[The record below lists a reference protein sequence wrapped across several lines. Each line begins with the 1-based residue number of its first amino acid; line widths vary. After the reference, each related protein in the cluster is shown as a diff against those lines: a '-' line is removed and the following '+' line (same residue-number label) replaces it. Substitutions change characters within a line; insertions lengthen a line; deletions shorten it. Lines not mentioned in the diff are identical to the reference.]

1 MDPLTALWVWYV
13 VMASVMLVL
22 WLVDR
27 WTRNA
32 SIADVGWCI
41 GLVSAVALVCLE
53 YDRRSERKIYFMM
66 AALYVLRLG
75 LYILLNRRD
84 RQG

>member
-1 MDPLTALWVWYV
+1 MKTVDPLTALLIVYA

-32 SIADVGWCI
+32 SIADVGS
-41 GLVSAVALVCLE
+41 GS
-53 YDRRSERKIYFMM
+53 
-66 AALYVLRLG
+66 LYPDES
-75 LYILLNRRD
+75 RD
-84 RQG
+84 REG